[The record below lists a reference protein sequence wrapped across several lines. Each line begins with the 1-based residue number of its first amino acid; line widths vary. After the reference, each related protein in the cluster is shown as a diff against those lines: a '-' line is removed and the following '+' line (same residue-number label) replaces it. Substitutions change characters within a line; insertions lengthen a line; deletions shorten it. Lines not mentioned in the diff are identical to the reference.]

1 MAKNWMERGKKMARK
16 FKVVVNGREYIVEVE
31 EIKEEKRKTVEKK
44 EEVKQEVKREERK
57 PEKNAPEPVSNVVKE
72 EREEVSGKVH
82 EVKAP
87 MAGIVLKILV
97 KVGQRVEVGDPLVV
111 FEAMKM
117 ENELQ
122 SEYSGT
128 VKEILIKE
136 GDNIETGR
144 VLMRIG

>member
-1 MAKNWMERGKKMARK
+1 MAKSGMERGRKMARK

-31 EIKEEKRKTVEKK
+31 EIREERKTAGRK
-44 EEVKQEVKREERK
+44 EEVKQEVKKEERK
-57 PEKNAPEPVSNVVKE
+57 PEKVTSEPVSNVV
-72 EREEVSGKVH
+72 REEKKEVSEKTH
-82 EVKAP
+82 DVKAP

-97 KVGQRVEVGDPLVV
+97 KVGQRVKVGDPLVV

-136 GDNIETGR
+136 GDNIETGQI
-144 VLMRIG
+144 LMRIG